1 MAGGRER
8 AGSKSRERR
17 GAGDD
22 LSIIWSLFGR
32 NLFRAPGAW
41 EPVQQASRDRARH
54 DTLSVQ
60 SFILQCV
67 FRSSWL
73 QCFPHRSYHSTLQ
86 SSLLLSA
93 SCLTL
98 SPVRY
103 YSYHVTL
110 TPWANLDV
118 CISIMCF
125 TYLQHISFYFS
136 KTPAPSNL
144 KRARLG
150 TQGEPRGSSTLHP
163 SIEASAKPRMS
174 TSETALAA
182 LTSTRLLLLTI
193 SEHPRLLSCI
203 PIILCPSMS
212 GGRRNPGSLQRIGC
226 LLLVLHALYLFGQV
240 LVADDRPAERKRE

>member
-73 QCFPHRSYHSTLQ
+73 QCLPHKSYHSTLQ

-98 SPVRY
+98 SPVRPLAMLVAEFHELLNHRD
-103 YSYHVTL
+103 SL
-110 TPWANLDV
+110 LGDAN
-118 CISIMCF
+118 II
-125 TYLQHISFYFS
+125 
-136 KTPAPSNL
+136 N
-144 KRARLG
+144 
-150 TQGEPRGSSTLHP
+150 
-163 SIEASAKPRMS
+163 
-174 TSETALAA
+174 
-182 LTSTRLLLLTI
+182 TRLDSI
-193 SEHPRLLSCI
+193 
-203 PIILCPSMS
+203 
-212 GGRRNPGSLQRIGC
+212 SLQVGIGMC
-226 LLLVLHALYLFGQV
+226 SVSCGVV
-240 LVADDRPAERKRE
+240 LV

>member
-8 AGSKSRERR
+8 AGSKSKERR

-73 QCFPHRSYHSTLQ
+73 QCFPHKSYHSILQ

-125 TYLQHISFYFS
+125 TYLQHISFYCS

-182 LTSTRLLLLTI
+182 LTSTRLLLTI
-193 SEHPRLLSCI
+193 SEHPRLLSCT
-203 PIILCPSMS
+203 PT
-212 GGRRNPGSLQRIGC
+212 GRRNPGSLQRIGC
-226 LLLVLHALYLFGQV
+226 LLLGLHALYLFGQV
-240 LVADDRPAERKRE
+240 VVANSRPAERKWE